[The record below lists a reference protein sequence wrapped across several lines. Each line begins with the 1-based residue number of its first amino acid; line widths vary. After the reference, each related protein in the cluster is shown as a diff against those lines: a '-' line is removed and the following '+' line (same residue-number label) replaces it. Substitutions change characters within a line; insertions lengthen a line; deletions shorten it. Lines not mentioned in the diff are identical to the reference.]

1 MLRPLL
7 ILCLLPLLTACGA
20 PARPPAA
27 AVPPPGP
34 TPGEPV
40 FAVYVIPQGFHTGIA
55 IRRADIP
62 AALIPEAGDFPAA
75 VYLEMGWGDWNFY
88 QAVEPG
94 LFTLLGAVFVPSAS
108 VLHVVGVEGAL
119 DERFPAMERRRLNLG
134 ARQFA
139 ALAAF
144 LHESFLRNDEP
155 RAAAIGPGLRRNSLF
170 YPATGA
176 FHAFNNCNTW
186 VAQAL
191 EAAGLP
197 IGRPLPFTADALMER
212 VRRLAMATAGGA
224 SDNRADPE
232 RTPRAPATR

>member
-1 MLRPLL
+1 MFRPLL
-7 ILCLLPLLTACGA
+7 ILCLLPLLMACGV

-62 AALIPEAGDFPAA
+62 APLIPEAEDFPAT

-94 LFTLLGAVFVPSAS
+94 VFTLLGAAFVPSAS
-108 VLHVVGVEGAL
+108 VLHVVGVERTL
-119 DERFPAMERRRLNLG
+119 DERFPAMERQRLNLG

-139 ALAAF
+139 ALATF
-144 LHESFLRNDEP
+144 LHESFLRNGAP
-155 RAAAIGPGLRRNSLF
+155 RAAAIGPGHRRNSLF
-170 YPATGA
+170 YPATGT

-191 EAAGLP
+191 AAAGLP
-197 IGRPLPFTADALMER
+197 IGRPLPITADQLMER
-212 VRRLAMATAGGA
+212 VRPLATAAGA
-224 SDNRADPE
+224 SDSRADPD
-232 RTPRAPATR
+232 RPLGLPATR